1 MNEFSYKIESLKEFP
16 EETKLSENM
25 GSLRKIMTLMS
36 YFYTIG
42 AKERMASLHDRISAH
57 WKIPLKVFV
66 WLIINKVNTQN
77 EKALENFI
85 TAFVDFYRDYPN
97 AGERVSYYLS
107 PFLEDDNEKMR
118 LFAQHLTNMS
128 ERFPLEFLENIM
140 MYQSPISGSDYYVFI
155 RFGSVESTHGIYLAI
170 RKGENGENGFEY
182 ELKNQLFR
190 VGVDTQGND
199 LRIVMM
205 QGILNETEDQRQ
217 RYRKDMEEFKE
228 QVGIHPVK
236 ALMYFV
242 LELAEK
248 GYIGRQIQ
256 VKGAEQKSFRRILGI
271 RPEYLPCL
279 TWDFST
285 TKQVPPAINYIANY
299 KSLGLRKKSDYT
311 YWETVERLVSLRSS
325 RLNSELTSASQRS
338 PNQRLPEAIKKIQQ
352 AFAQLVPADIKQ
364 QG

>member
-1 MNEFSYKIESLKEFP
+1 
-16 EETKLSENM
+16 
-25 GSLRKIMTLMS
+25 
-36 YFYTIG
+36 
-42 AKERMASLHDRISAH
+42 
-57 WKIPLKVFV
+57 
-66 WLIINKVNTQN
+66 
-77 EKALENFI
+77 
-85 TAFVDFYRDYPN
+85 FYRDYPN

-128 ERFPLEFLENIM
+128 ERFPSEFLRKSM

-155 RFGSVESTHGIYLAI
+155 RFSVAESTHGIYLAI
-170 RKGENGENGFEY
+170 RKGENGENGIDRG

-205 QGILNETEDQRQ
+205 QGIFNETEDQRR
-217 RYRKDMEEFKE
+217 RYKKDMEEFEE

-271 RPEYLPCL
+271 RPEYLSC
-279 TWDFST
+279 ST
-285 TKQVPPAINYIANY
+285 EDPPAINYVANY